1 MFIPMKPT
9 HLVLF
14 DIDGTLIST
23 KRAAWA
29 PPFSESIEEAWK
41 EEVEFINRS
50 IQETSLVQTNV
61 ESYRPGGK
69 TDTQIIFELLEGS
82 SLTEENIFK
91 LLPAIRE
98 KYLGRLRK
106 ALADPAV
113 VEIKPGIEDLLT
125 KLSTRSE
132 IVLSLLT
139 GNFEEGAR
147 IKLGVPKIDQY
158 FKFETSAFGD
168 FAKQRQELPAR
179 AVAAAKKQLGLDFL
193 GKNIVIIGDTP
204 NDVRCGRHLNVRTIA
219 VATSNYSMEDLGK
232 ENPDYLFQNLTETD
246 KVVSAILEPLPRDK
260 DLI

>member
-1 MFIPMKPT
+1 MLIPMKPT

-23 KRAAWA
+23 KRAAWE
-29 PPFSESIEEAWK
+29 PPFCESIEEAWK
-41 EEVEFINRS
+41 EEAEFLNSSTHEVSKVR
-50 IQETSLVQTNV
+50 TNV
-61 ESYRPGGK
+61 ERYRPGGK
-69 TDTQIIFELLEGS
+69 TDTQIIFELLEGT

-91 LLPAIRE
+91 LLPAIRK

-106 ALADPAV
+106 VLADPAV
-113 VEIKPGIEDLLT
+113 VEIKPGIEELLIE
-125 KLSTRSE
+125 LSRRPE
-132 IVLSLLT
+132 VVLSLLT

-158 FKFETSAFGD
+158 FKFETGAFGD

-179 AVAAAKKQLGLDFL
+179 AVAAAKERLGLDFL

-219 VATSNYSMEDLGK
+219 VATSNYSMEDLNK

-246 KVVSAILEPLPRDK
+246 KVVSAILEPLT
-260 DLI
+260 

>member
-1 MFIPMKPT
+1 MLSMKPT

-41 EEVEFINRS
+41 EEVDFMNSS
-50 IQETSLVQTNV
+50 IQEASLVQTNV
-61 ESYRPGGK
+61 QSYRPGGK
-69 TDTQIIFELLEGS
+69 TDTQIIFELLEGT

-106 ALADPAV
+106 ALAQPEV
-113 VEIKPGIEDLLT
+113 VEIKPGIEELLT
-125 KLSTRSE
+125 KLSGKPE

-147 IKLGVPKIDQY
+147 IKLGVPKIDKY
-158 FKFETSAFGD
+158 FQFETSAFGD

-204 NDVRCGRHLNVRTIA
+204 NDVRCGRHLDVRTIA

-232 ENPDYLFQNLTETD
+232 ENPDYLFPDLTDTS
-246 KVVSAILEPLPRDK
+246 KVIKAILEPLPG
-260 DLI
+260 